1 MRYTVKFYTEDD
13 FMFCVYT
20 TYNKRKALARIKYMD
35 KLNGYAEMH
44 YVYA

>member
-1 MRYTVKFYTEDD
+1 MTYTVKFYTEDD

-20 TYNKRKALARIKYMD
+20 THNKLKALARIKYMD

-44 YVYA
+44 YVNA